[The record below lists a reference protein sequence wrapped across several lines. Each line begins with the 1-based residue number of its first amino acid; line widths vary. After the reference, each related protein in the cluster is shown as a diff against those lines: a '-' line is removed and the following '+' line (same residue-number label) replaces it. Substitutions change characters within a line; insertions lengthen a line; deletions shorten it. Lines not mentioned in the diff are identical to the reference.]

1 MKIDRPMNHGAPVQE
16 SGVQTLE
23 SRVLAA
29 GQNVSESRRPDP
41 EFEHLYQLLLTME
54 GQGEKVIYD
63 FLRSLR
69 SADGT
74 SAAYAT
80 AQKLMAV
87 TLQVL
92 VRLKEEKLEGSLL
105 FKEMRGANS
114 LAFSMDVFVKAFM
127 KEVFEPM
134 GDEAREK
141 SDW

>member
-1 MKIDRPMNHGAPVQE
+1 MKIDSLSNHGALKQE

-23 SRVLAA
+23 SRFLAA
-29 GQNVSESRRPDP
+29 GQNVSEHRRPDP

-54 GQGEKVIYD
+54 GQGEKAIYD
-63 FLRSLR
+63 FLRTLR

-74 SAAYAT
+74 SAAYPT
-80 AQKLMAV
+80 AQKLMTV

-92 VRLKEEKLEGSLL
+92 VRLKEEKLEGSQL
-105 FKEMRGANS
+105 FKEMRGANN

-127 KEVFEPM
+127 REVFEPM